1 MKNMNELEK
10 MVQDQMTL
18 PKKLLLS
25 YTSLGLNET
34 ELILFLQLHRFQ
46 TEGNMFPTPSEL
58 AGCLNIGDQEA
69 SQLLRNLIQKGYLK
83 IIQDRN
89 EKQIE
94 EKYSLL
100 PLWEKLY
107 GQKEEDKIQP
117 KQDEGEHNLFI
128 LFEQEFGR
136 TLSPFE
142 IEMINVWLDQEE
154 YEPVLIK
161 AALREAVLLGKM
173 NLKYIDRI
181 LFEWKRK
188 GIRTVK
194 DARQQSHAFHQKS
207 NQKTITS
214 DEPVKRDV
222 SFYYNWLEKDGE

>member
-1 MKNMNELEK
+1 MKNDNGIEK
-10 MVQDQMTL
+10 MLQDQMTL

-25 YTSLGLNET
+25 YTSLGLQEID
-34 ELILFLQLHRFQ
+34 LVLLLQLHRFQ
-46 TEGNMFPTPSEL
+46 LEGNMFPTPSEL
-58 AGCLNIGDQEA
+58 ADCLSIGEQEA
-69 SQLLRNLIQKGYLK
+69 SQLLRNLIQKGFLK

-100 PLWEKLY
+100 PLWEILY
-107 GQKEEDKIQP
+107 SQKEEKKAP
-117 KQDEGEHNLFI
+117 FKQESGEHNLFI

-142 IEMINVWLDQEE
+142 IEMINVWIDQEE
-154 YEPVLIK
+154 YEPILIK
-161 AALREAVLLGKM
+161 AALREAVLLGKL

-181 LFEWKRK
+181 LYEWKRK

-207 NQKTITS
+207 GQKVAKS
-214 DEPVKRDV
+214 EEPEKRDV
-222 SFYYNWLEKDGE
+222 SFYYNWLERDGK

>member
-1 MKNMNELEK
+1 MKNTNGLEE
-10 MVQDQMTL
+10 MLHDQMTL
-18 PKKLLLS
+18 PKRLLLS
-25 YTSLGLNET
+25 YTSLGLNEI
-34 ELILFLQLHRFQ
+34 ELVLLLQLHRFQ
-46 TEGNMFPTPSEL
+46 SEGNMFPTPIEL

-69 SQLLRNLIQKGYLK
+69 SQLLRNLIQKGFLK
-83 IIQDRN
+83 IIQDRT
-89 EKQIE
+89 EKKIE

-100 PLWEKLY
+100 PLWENLY
-107 GQKEEDKIQP
+107 VQKEENKIQP
-117 KQDEGEHNLFI
+117 KQEAGEHNLFI

-161 AALREAVLLGKM
+161 AALREAVLLGKL

-207 NQKTITS
+207 NQKASTS
-214 DEPVKRDV
+214 EEPVKRDV
-222 SFYYNWLEKDGE
+222 SFYYNWLEKDGK